1 MITAEV
7 KNSAED
13 FNAFYS
19 FWKKEKNLSKNIF
32 ILLVLCLVL
41 GLIIAFSSRYIFE
54 WQGISSFI
62 LIFSAALFLVCL
74 IKGLRLV
81 FFLSKPKF
89 AADDKKRRL
98 VFEDEQFIRYSDSDT
113 FHSEFFAKYDLI
125 DLAAESA
132 DRFFIVSDK
141 IETCIICKD
150 QISGGSPDELRLLL
164 QQKIGDRFK
173 QIPDKQ

>member
-19 FWKKEKNLSKNIF
+19 FWKKEKNISKTIF
-32 ILLVLCLVL
+32 ILLGLCLVL
-41 GLIIAFSSRYIFE
+41 VLIIVFSSRYIFE
-54 WQGISSFI
+54 WHGILSVI

-74 IKGLRLV
+74 IKGIRLV

-89 AADDKKRRL
+89 AADDKKRSL
-98 VFEDEQFIRYSDSDT
+98 VFEDDQFIRYSDSDT

-125 DLAAESA
+125 DLAAEST
-132 DRFFIVSDK
+132 DRFFIVSGK
-141 IETCIICKD
+141 IETCVICKE
-150 QISGGSPDELRLLL
+150 QISGGSSEELRSLL

-173 QIPDKQ
+173 IIPDKK